1 MRSRFLPVIC
11 TNSDHTVRRL
21 VPSLTGRLAPAWAF
35 QRLCHH
41 YRTRGAATF
50 LLSAHPG
57 HLYKDLQR
65 SASAH
70 AHFLEV
76 AAPGD
81 KVTSRAAPFF
91 DAVACGDQ
99 AAALRIALQSTADL
113 DRDRELPEDYWYVK
127 LLMSRFFLDGSPGEQ
142 AFLTA
147 RFKASLEGGESA
159 RFDAS
164 QALLGKDAEAFEAA
178 LAALIDEHRDF
189 HETGL
194 RDARI
199 PEEKWAVDG
208 CLFIEGLALVRLAQA
223 AGIPVAGGYPL
234 IPSLAMPLYRLPYDP
249 DAWKQP

>member
-1 MRSRFLPVIC
+1 MRSRYLPVIC
-11 TNSDHTVRRL
+11 TNSDHMVRTL
-21 VPSLTGRLAPAWAF
+21 APQLTGHLAPAWAF
-35 QRLCHH
+35 QRLCNH
-41 YRTRGAATF
+41 YRIRGAATF

-65 SASAH
+65 SATAH

-76 AAPGD
+76 AQAAD
-81 KVTSRAAPFF
+81 KVTGRAAPFF

-99 AAALRIALQSTADL
+99 AAARRIALQSTADL
-113 DRDRELPEDYWYVK
+113 DRNRELPEDYWYVK
-127 LLMSRFFLDGSPGEQ
+127 LLMSRFCLDGSPGEQ
-142 AFLTA
+142 AFLTT

-159 RFDAS
+159 RFDVS
-164 QALLGKDAEAFEAA
+164 QALLKKDAEAFEVA

-199 PEEKWAVDG
+199 PEERWAVEG

-234 IPSLAMPLYRLPYDP
+234 IPSLAMPLYKLPYDP
-249 DAWKQP
+249 EAWRAP